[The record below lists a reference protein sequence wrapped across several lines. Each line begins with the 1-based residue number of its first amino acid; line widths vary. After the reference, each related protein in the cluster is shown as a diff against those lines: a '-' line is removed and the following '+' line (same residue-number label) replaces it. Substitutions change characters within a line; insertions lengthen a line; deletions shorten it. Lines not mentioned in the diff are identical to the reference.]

1 MTLREKCS
9 NDSSTID
16 IGIYKIQFLGNLVSS
31 RLEAAT
37 FVSGTENIYGGSID
51 NT

>member
-9 NDSSTID
+9 NDSSPVD
-16 IGIYKIQFLGNLVSS
+16 IRICKIQFLGNLVSS

-37 FVSGTENIYGGSID
+37 FVKGTENIYSG
-51 NT
+51 NMTT